1 MNGYLYDDETD
12 EYDDETD
19 EYDDETDEIVTMLFF
34 LSWV

>member
-1 MNGYLYDDETD
+1 MNGYL
-12 EYDDETD
+12 YDDETD